1 MPFCRKC
8 GRRLIEY
15 SESCPDCRT
24 STTAPLIN
32 IKRSQ
37 SSRQLD
43 AGRDSNSAKTFIPQ
57 VASIQ
62 IKAPA
67 QTVVVIK
74 KVSPAIV
81 APPKVSIEVKAY
93 VPATPAKPKEQPK
106 PVLSAKH
113 IVKLKKTKA
122 TKVVAAFTIANARPV
137 SGLQAPQ
144 PRPAAPKPL
153 TQPKRIVLA
162 TSVSQPMLIS
172 QPTSLVQP
180 THVDQPEPLVAPV
193 KPAAPPPIAAQ
204 PKAVF
209 YPARPAAP
217 PKPVTPAPV
226 YPPHEII
233 KSNVSLKE
241 DLLANPQ
248 DYETETFPFDLECP
262 QEHFWPEGAALPVS
276 KGKAYCPKCGER
288 LGKPKPKKKH
298 RRRYRR
304 L

>member
-8 GRRLIEY
+8 GRRLVEY
-15 SESCPDCRT
+15 SESCPDCGT

-43 AGRDSNSAKTFIPQ
+43 EGRAPNSAKTFIPQ
-57 VASIQ
+57 VAAIQ

-67 QTVVVIK
+67 QTVLTIK

-81 APPKVSIEVKAY
+81 APPKVSVEVRAF
-93 VPATPAKPKEQPK
+93 VPVTPVKPKEQPK

-137 SGLQAPQ
+137 SGLQVPQ

-153 TQPKRIVLA
+153 TKPKQIVLA
-162 TSVSQPMLIS
+162 TSVSQPTPIS
-172 QPTSLVQP
+172 QPTSVVQP
-180 THVDQPEPLVAPV
+180 THVVQPEPFVAPV
-193 KPAAPPPIAAQ
+193 KPAAPPPNAAQ
-204 PKAVF
+204 PKPVF

-248 DYETETFPFDLECP
+248 DYETETFPFDLICP
-262 QEHFWPEGAALPVS
+262 QEHFWPEGKALPVS
-276 KGKAYCPKCGER
+276 KGKAYCPQCGER
-288 LGKPKPKKKH
+288 LSKPVPKKKRRH
-298 RRRYRR
+298 RYHR